1 MIVISS
7 PKAIKNEIEIIQNL
21 FQEGMQRFHIRKP
34 DLSKNELEDFI
45 DAIGLEYHDKIVL
58 HNFLL
63 KNCCVL
69 NYHISDWKSVDF
81 NLFQDKNIST
91 SIHSIDEFNQLTKN
105 WNYAFLSPVFE
116 SISKVN
122 YGRNSN
128 ILETV
133 QYRTNFK
140 TELIALGG
148 IKEDTIK
155 LALDSGFDNVALL
168 GAIWLAENPIQ
179 KFKKCQKIVHS
190 Y

>member
-7 PKAIKNEIEIIQNL
+7 PNAIKKEIEIIQNL
-21 FQEGMQRFHIRKP
+21 FQEGMNRFHIRKP

-58 HNFLL
+58 HNFSL
-63 KNCCVL
+63 KNSSVL
-69 NYHISDWKSVDF
+69 NCHISDWKSVDF
-81 NLFQDKNIST
+81 NLFQDKMIST
-91 SIHSIDEFNQLTKN
+91 STHSIDEFNQLTKN

-116 SISKVN
+116 SISKEN

-128 ILETV
+128 VLETV
-133 QYRTNFK
+133 QNRTNFQ
-140 TELIALGG
+140 TELVALGG
-148 IKEDTIK
+148 IQEDTIK
-155 LALDSGFDNVALL
+155 LAFDSGFDNVALL
-168 GAIWLAENPIQ
+168 GAIWLEDNPIQ